1 MRYIVFIIVSLGL
14 LLSSIS
20 GTSVAVAFP
29 SIIGSFKTS
38 VITAG
43 WVLSIYQIALTI
55 MMPIMGKLSDII
67 GRKTTFLL
75 CVIMFIF
82 GSFLSAIAPSIG
94 VLIAARFIQA
104 IGGGGFMP
112 SATGIIAEEFPE
124 SRQKAIGL
132 FSSIFPIGQ
141 ILGPNLGGWLIAKFD
156 WRSVFWVNIPL
167 GLFVLILSFFLL
179 RKDTK
184 VGGKIDYKGAIY
196 LSVFLSSFLAGLSI
210 IGNSISSFSI
220 ISTIIL
226 ISVSVV
232 FFIAFLKEEKTSP
245 DPILDFEILKS
256 KPFAAA
262 NAFNF
267 IYGMAII
274 GVMSLIPTFA
284 MVVYDMNVFE
294 SGFILTPRSIAMILV
309 SFIVSMYLDKWGYR
323 WPMIFGTII
332 TAASLFMLGIEPHN
346 IELLGMTFGNMSIM
360 LIIMTISG
368 LGVGASGPASNN
380 ACIELMPDRVATIT
394 GVRGMF
400 RQSGGAISMTLTT
413 IVLHQFVNIGNGFKL
428 VFIGLGILTL
438 LSIPVIFLMPSSSKH
453 HFSPEMDVS
462 ETSRC

>member
-94 VLIAARFIQA
+94 ILILARFIQA

-124 SRQKAIGL
+124 SRQKAIGM

-210 IGNSISSFSI
+210 IGNAINTLSI

-226 ISVSVV
+226 ISVSVMS
-232 FFIAFLKEEKTSP
+232 FIAFLKEERTSL

-256 KPFAAA
+256 RPFAAA
-262 NAFNF
+262 NSFNF

-284 MVVYDMNVFE
+284 MAVYDMNVFE
-294 SGFILTPRSIAMILV
+294 SGFILTPRSIAMILI

-332 TAASLFMLGIEPHN
+332 TAASLFMLGLEPHN
-346 IELLGMTFGNMSIM
+346 IELLGMTFGNMGIM

-380 ACIELMPDRVATIT
+380 ACIELMPNRVATIT

-413 IVLHQFVNIGNGFKL
+413 IVLHQFVNIGDGFKF
-428 VFIGLGILTL
+428 VFIALGILTL
-438 LSIPVIFLMPSSSKH
+438 LSIPIIFMMPSSSNH
-453 HFSPEMDVS
+453 QYIQEMQIN
-462 ETSRC
+462 ETSRR